1 MNEPDLI
8 FQPVETKKIQ
18 YEDRTF
24 AMRSNSS
31 SSPILLKSIRR
42 YGVLVPL
49 TLQTTGEGLYRIIC
63 GFLRYRVARD
73 LAIRTIPA
81 RVIGN
86 VESRELFEMAMAEN
100 VCGEPLSDFEK
111 ATVLA
116 KLCENFGVSQEELVR
131 DYLELLGIRPDR
143 FHCSRYLAISKL
155 SAELRDRLDLISI
168 NTALALAR
176 WASNDRAIYMEV
188 LEYFLTTRSQQRELL
203 KVLDDLRE
211 RLSRESGH
219 KFDLEKLWESSGCAG
234 LVESKKSN
242 PGLLV
247 EEILTR
253 LQKLNRPELEAM
265 RRTYQREVAGVNI
278 PSGVN
283 FYPPDFFEG
292 GEIDVRFSMTGAA
305 QLEEIAREL
314 LRVSRQP
321 GLRSIFELL

>member
-63 GFLRYRVARD
+63 GFRRYRVARD

-86 VESRELFEMAMAEN
+86 VESRELFEMAIAEN
-100 VCGEPLSDFEK
+100 VCGKPLSDFEK
-111 ATVLA
+111 ATAVA

-155 SAELRDRLDLISI
+155 SEELRDRLDLISI
-168 NTALALAR
+168 YTALALAR
-176 WASNDRAIYMEV
+176 WSSNERAIYMQV
-188 LEYFLTTRSQQRELL
+188 LEYFRTTRSQQRELL

-211 RLSRESGH
+211 RLSREEGH
-219 KFDLEKLWESSGCAG
+219 KCTVEKLWKSSGCAD
-234 LVESKKSN
+234 LVENKKSN

-247 EEILTR
+247 EEILKR

-265 RRTYQREVAGVNI
+265 RGAYQREVEGLNI

-283 FYPPDFFEG
+283 FYPPEFFEG

-305 QLEEIAREL
+305 QLEGIAREL
-314 LRVSRQP
+314 LRISRQP